1 MSERPKDLGEQQR
14 EEQFQKQK
22 AKDRDW
28 LTPRT
33 SGRGLW
39 IAQGL
44 EPPPELPEE
53 RVEMSRAERALITA
67 MGHLA
72 GGRSADA
79 IDAADE
85 ALERNPTPQEEA
97 EARRIRA
104 AAHARLELFEQA
116 VEDAERALQLDPD
129 GTSGGV
135 SAATLRANLGSWRLR
150 AWLPKAPGKL

>member
-14 EEQFQKQK
+14 EAAFQKER

-53 RVEMSRAERALITA
+53 HVEMSRAERALIAA

-85 ALERNPTPQEEA
+85 ALEQNPTPPEEA

-104 AAHARLELFEQA
+104 AAYARLELFEPA
-116 VEDAERALQLDPD
+116 VEDAERALELDPD

-135 SAATLRANLGSWRLR
+135 SAAALRANLGSWRLR
-150 AWLPKAPGKL
+150 ALLPRAPGRI